1 MMSKINVVKRNGEKE
16 VVDFEKI
23 NRVLEWAAKDINGV
37 SSSDVAMNAHL
48 QLFDGITTTQIHK
61 VLIQSAADMIT
72 EDMPNYQFVASK
84 LLNYLLRK
92 EIFNTYRSFPRLKDF
107 IKVNVDR
114 GVYDSDILNH
124 YTEYDFDKIEGFIK
138 HKRDE
143 ELTYGGLQQ
152 LVDKYLIKDRKT
164 DVYTKLH
171 NLCIC

>member
-114 GVYDSDILNH
+114 GVYD
-124 YTEYDFDKIEGFIK
+124 
-138 HKRDE
+138 
-143 ELTYGGLQQ
+143 
-152 LVDKYLIKDRKT
+152 
-164 DVYTKLH
+164 
-171 NLCIC
+171 